1 MGAVN
6 MNDGTTICDWCGKKF
21 VFHGISYGP
30 ATSGTYCSKACYCA
44 AKEQREKEKAQRQAE
59 KAQKAELKAEKA
71 ARKAAESGDYD
82 TAPKAKR
89 SFKAKLLLGLL
100 WAILFFGSLFALKR
114 FTGILPNLEVSSML
128 IISLIGFVFKVLIP

>member
-6 MNDGTTICDWCGKKF
+6 MNDGTTICDWCGKKY
-21 VFHGISYGP
+21 VFHGVSFGP
-30 ATSGTYCSKACYCA
+30 GLGSYCSKACYCA

-89 SFKAKLLLGLL
+89 SFKAKLLLGIL
-100 WAILFFGSLFALKR
+100 WAILFFGSLFALTK
-114 FTGILPNLEVSSML
+114 FTGIFPNLDMKSML
-128 IISLIGFVFKVLIP
+128 LISLIGFVFKVLIP